1 MAHGRH
7 WPGDVQLEYCE
18 ICGVRLP
25 AAERI
30 QATTQ
35 DLAGRW
41 VCPKCAPHVL
51 NPSYLD
57 FGGPGNLA
65 PEPGEVEPHSGED
78 WVTEI
83 QGTEIYQWFYAGVED
98 PQATP
103 DTTSWVS
110 TTSVFAVPFTLPR
123 RLIGNVATTI
133 SLDISTVVAAPAVI
147 EAAIYKQTRELTTPG
162 VLVADLGGVTCVDG
176 QTATFTPDLFLPGD
190 AVYFLLY
197 RCNGTAGSPGFS
209 PSYSNNLLG
218 EDILFF
224 YAALAGS
231 PFEHGLPWPRNCG
244 KVPWTGIGAP
254 LRLPAWKLTLAE
266 S

>member
-78 WVTEI
+78 WVTSI
-83 QGTEIYQWFYAGVED
+83 QGENVYSTFYVGTAD
-98 PQATP
+98 PAASP
-103 DTTSWVS
+103 NTTSGILA
-110 TTSVFAVPFTLPR
+110 TNVFGFPFTLPR
-123 RLIGNVATTI
+123 RLVGNNVSRVGVSI
-133 SLDISTVVAAPAVI
+133 LSVLAAPCVV
-147 EAAIYKQTRELTTPG
+147 ELAIYQQTKYPDNPG
-162 VLVADLGGVTCVDG
+162 ALVADLGAATAQDG
-176 QTATFTPDLFLPGD
+176 QTLFVEPNLFLPGD
-190 AVYFLLY
+190 AIYFLMY
-197 RCNGTAGSPGFS
+197 RSNGIATTPGFTAT
-209 PSYSNNLLG
+209 YSNNLIG
-218 EDILFF
+218 NG
-224 YAALAGS
+224 YLAFGQAMADTAWVY
-231 PFEHGLPWPRNCG
+231 GAPWPQKSGR
-244 KVPWTGIGAP
+244 VPWTKFGAP
-254 LRLPAWKLTLAE
+254 GMIPAFQIHLEA
-266 S
+266 